1 MTAMDWFPLYLSIKV
16 AVSATLVT
24 LVLGLP
30 LAWLLARGDF
40 PGRELLDAVA
50 TMPLVLPPSVLG
62 YYLLV
67 VLGREGLIG
76 RFLEETMGISLVF
89 TWQGAVIAA
98 SIVALPLLVKT
109 AVAALESVDPELESA
124 ARTLGRSDIAVLF
137 TITIP
142 LAWRGIVAGVVLAF
156 ARALGD
162 FGATLLVAGNIP
174 GKTQTMAV
182 AIYDAIQAGNS
193 ELANFLVL
201 VMTVFAFGTLLILN
215 RLNRVVRRR

>member
-109 AVAALESVDPELESA
+109 AVESLESVDPELESA

>member
-1 MTAMDWFPLYLSIKV
+1 MDWFPLYLSIKV

-109 AVAALESVDPELESA
+109 AVESLESVDPELESA